1 MNMLRR
7 TNGNELVASL
17 KNEVET
23 LLRRVADT
31 AIMPHF
37 RQLRDGDVSEKTPGE
52 MVTIADHK
60 AEAMLEEHLS
70 SILPGSRVVGE
81 EACAV
86 DPGVL
91 DRLDEGL
98 VWVVDPLDGTAHFAA
113 GREPFGTMVA
123 LAADG
128 VTIGSWIFNP
138 VQNLMFTAAPGE
150 GAFVTSG
157 EGARKELKTV
167 DPSGTPIAGLAT
179 QFMRPE
185 LRQATTARGAE
196 AFELVPIPRCAAE
209 HYPRLCRSENHIALF
224 QRTLPWDHAAG
235 ALLLTEAGGYVARW
249 DRTPYSFHDG
259 GLGILAAT
267 SRKLWDEAAEV
278 LFAGGALLAGGHELL
293 PPRSQA

>member
-1 MNMLRR
+1 MLRR
-7 TNGNELVASL
+7 TSGNELVASL
-17 KNEVET
+17 ASDVET

-37 RQLRDGDVSEKTPGE
+37 RQLRDGEVSEKTPGE

-70 SILPGSRVVGE
+70 TILPGSRVVGE
-81 EACAV
+81 EACAA
-86 DPGVL
+86 DAAVL
-91 DRLDEGL
+91 NRLDEGL

-128 VTIGSWIFNP
+128 TTIGSWIFNP
-138 VQNLMFTAAPGE
+138 VQDLMFTAAPGE
-150 GAFVTSG
+150 GAFVTNG
-157 EGARKELKTV
+157 QGARQELKV
-167 DPSGTPIAGLAT
+167 AAPSGTPVAGLAT
-179 QFMRPE
+179 QFMTPE
-185 LRQATTARGAE
+185 LRDATTTRGAK

-235 ALLLTEAGGYVARW
+235 ALLLTEAGGHVARW
-249 DRTPYSFHDG
+249 DGTPYSFHDG

-267 SRKLWDEAAEV
+267 TRELWDKAAEV
-278 LFAGGALLAGGHELL
+278 LFAGGALLAGGRELL
-293 PPRSQA
+293 PPSDQA